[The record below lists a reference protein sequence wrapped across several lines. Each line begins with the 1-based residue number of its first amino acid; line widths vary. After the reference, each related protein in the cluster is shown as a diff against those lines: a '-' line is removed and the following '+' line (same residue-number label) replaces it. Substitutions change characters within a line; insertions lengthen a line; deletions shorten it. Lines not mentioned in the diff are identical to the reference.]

1 MEELS
6 PPEKNLNDE
15 FMLKEYESI
24 AAAHFDS
31 QDGLRQ
37 QFRFYLLVVAVPL
50 TVLGLAWNRQPGGPV
65 QTKDMNLLSLPT
77 LVSWVFVGIGFLG
90 FLLSLAMIHT
100 AFDSVLYARTVNGLR
115 KYFYDRAFCSGVDL
129 EPYLVMPLNRRKP
142 RYFHFRSFFYQHLL
156 ISLVNAA
163 YMWVGIANLSRL
175 GVALW
180 VCVPVCFINITLY
193 KLFAIVREWKQIA
206 D

>member
-1 MEELS
+1 MEELTPS
-6 PPEKNLNDE
+6 PKNVNDE

-31 QDGLRQ
+31 QAGLRQ

-50 TVLGLAWNRQPGGPV
+50 TVLGVVWNRQSGGAV
-65 QTKDMNLLSLPT
+65 QIKDMNLLSLPT
-77 LVSWVFVGIGFLG
+77 LVSWVFVGISFLG

-115 KYFYDRAFCSGVDL
+115 KYFRDRAFSSGVDL
-129 EPYLVMPLNRRKP
+129 EPYLRMPLNIRKP

-163 YMWVGIANLSRL
+163 YMWVGISNLSTS
-175 GVALW
+175 GSALC
-180 VCVPVCFINITLY
+180 VCVPLYFIN
-193 KLFAIVREWKQIA
+193 VM
-206 D
+206 